1 MQQPGGEF
9 YKRLG
14 VKRII
19 NAASWI
25 TVHGGSIMPR
35 AVVQAMDDASHW
47 FVDMH
52 ELNEKA
58 GDVIAKLTGAEAGL
72 VTAGSAAGMV
82 LEAAATMAG
91 NDPAKIW
98 QLPDTSN
105 MKNEIVLHRAHRVNY
120 DHNFRAAGAKLV
132 EIGNARSTQEWELED
147 AINEN
152 TAAVAYIYGG
162 RRGGAIP
169 LRRTVEIAHSH
180 DVPVIVDAA
189 AMLPPLEN
197 LSRFIDDGADLV
209 SFSGGKGVMGPQ
221 STGILAGRA
230 DLIEAAYANGA
241 PNSVSVGRS
250 AKVCKEE
257 IAGLITALEIFVD
270 TDFESVNAGWRAQCA
285 YIVDGLKDIPGLRV
299 ELVEARPDY
308 LEPHSNFAT
317 TLIYFEQDWKGPSME
332 RINQMLFDGDPGIRI
347 GASDVGDALAVYPV
361 NLQSGEAEILT
372 ARLKEVLTTVDESVT
387 II

>member
-1 MQQPGGEF
+1 MTTGGNF
-9 YKRLG
+9 YNRLG

-25 TVHGGSIMPR
+25 TVYGGSIMPP

-58 GDVIAKLTGAEAGL
+58 GNIIATLTGAEAGL

-105 MKNEIVLHRAHRVNY
+105 MKNEIILHRAHRVNY
-120 DHNFRAAGAKLV
+120 DHSFRAAGAMLV
-132 EIGNARSTQEWELED
+132 EIGNASTTQEWELEN
-147 AINEN
+147 AINED
-152 TAAVAYIYGG
+152 TAAVAYIFGP

-169 LRRTVEIAHSH
+169 LRRTVEIAHQH
-180 DVPVIVDAA
+180 DIPVIVDAA

-197 LSRFIDDGADLV
+197 LSRFIEEGADLV

-230 DLIEAAYANGA
+230 DLIQAAYANGA
-241 PNSVSVGRS
+241 PNSVSVGRA

-270 TDFESVNAGWRAQCA
+270 TDFEAVNAAWRAKCA
-285 YIVDGLKDIPGLRV
+285 HVVEELKEIPGLRV
-299 ELVEARPDY
+299 ELEEARPDH
-308 LEPHSNFAT
+308 LEGGSNFAKAV
-317 TLIYFEQDWKGPSME
+317 IHFDQDWNGPNIE
-332 RINQMLFDGDPGIRI
+332 DINQMLFDGDPGVRV
-347 GASDVGDALAVYPV
+347 GLSDIGDALAVYPV
-361 NLQSGEAEILT
+361 ALQPGEEEILA
-372 ARLKEVLTTVDESVT
+372 ARLKEVLTTGR
-387 II
+387 

>member
-1 MQQPGGEF
+1 MTTGGNF
-9 YKRLG
+9 YNRLG

-25 TVHGGSIMPR
+25 TVYGGSIMPP

-58 GDVIAKLTGAEAGL
+58 GNIIATLTGAEAGL

-105 MKNEIVLHRAHRVNY
+105 MKNEIILHRAHRVNY
-120 DHNFRAAGAKLV
+120 DHSFRAAGAMLV
-132 EIGNARSTQEWELED
+132 EIGNASTTQEWELEN

-152 TAAVAYIYGG
+152 TAAVAYIFGP

-169 LRRTVEIAHSH
+169 LRRTVEIAHQH
-180 DVPVIVDAA
+180 DIPVIVDAA

-197 LSRFIDDGADLV
+197 LSRFIEEGADLV
-209 SFSGGKGVMGPQ
+209 SFSGGKGGMGPQ

-230 DLIEAAYANGA
+230 DLIQAAYANGA
-241 PNSVSVGRS
+241 PNSVSVGRA

-270 TDFESVNAGWRAQCA
+270 TDFEAVNAAWRAKCA
-285 YIVDGLKDIPGLRV
+285 HVVEELREIPGLRV
-299 ELVEARPDY
+299 ELEEARPDH
-308 LEPHSNFAT
+308 LEGGSNFAKAV
-317 TLIYFEQDWKGPSME
+317 IHFDQDWNGPNIE
-332 RINQMLFDGDPGIRI
+332 DINQMLFDGDPGVRV
-347 GASDVGDALAVYPV
+347 GLSDIGDALAVYPV
-361 NLQSGEAEILT
+361 ALQPGEEEILA
-372 ARLKEVLTTVDESVT
+372 ARLKEVLTTGR
-387 II
+387 

>member
-1 MQQPGGEF
+1 MTTGGNF
-9 YKRLG
+9 YNRLG

-25 TVHGGSIMPR
+25 TVYGGSIMPP

-58 GDVIAKLTGAEAGL
+58 GNIIATLTGAEAGL

-105 MKNEIVLHRAHRVNY
+105 MKNEIILHRAHRVNY
-120 DHNFRAAGAKLV
+120 DHSFRAAGAMLV
-132 EIGNARSTQEWELED
+132 ESGNASTTQEWELEN

-152 TAAVAYIYGG
+152 TAAVAYIFGP

-169 LRRTVEIAHSH
+169 LRRTVEIAHQH
-180 DVPVIVDAA
+180 DIPVIVDAA

-197 LSRFIDDGADLV
+197 LSRFIEEGADLV

-241 PNSVSVGRS
+241 PNSVSVGRA

-270 TDFESVNAGWRAQCA
+270 TDFEAVNANWRAKCVHV
-285 YIVDGLKDIPGLRV
+285 VDELKEIPGLRV
-299 ELVEARPDY
+299 ELEEARPDH
-308 LEPHSNFAT
+308 LEGGSNFAKAV
-317 TLIYFEQDWKGPSME
+317 IHFDQDWNGPNIE
-332 RINQMLFDGDPGIRI
+332 DITQMLFDGDPGVRV
-347 GASDVGDALAVYPV
+347 GLSDVGDALAVYPV
-361 NLQSGEAEILT
+361 ALQPGEEVILA
-372 ARLKEVLTTVDESVT
+372 ARLKEVLTTGR
-387 II
+387 

>member
-1 MQQPGGEF
+1 MTSTSGDF
-9 YKRLG
+9 YQRLG

-19 NAASWI
+19 SAASWI
-25 TVHGGSIMPR
+25 TVHGGSLMPP
-35 AVVQAMDDASHW
+35 AVVEAMEDASHW

-52 ELNEKA
+52 ELHEKA
-58 GDVIAKLTGAEAGL
+58 GHVIAKLTGAEAGL

-98 QLPDTSN
+98 QLPDTTGL
-105 MKNEIVLHRAHRVNY
+105 KNEIVIHRAHRVNY

-132 EIGNARSTQEWELED
+132 EIGNASTTQEWELED

-152 TAAVAYIYGG
+152 TAAVAYIFGP

-169 LRRTVEIAHSH
+169 LPRTVELAHDH

-189 AMLPPLEN
+189 AMLPPPEN
-197 LSRFIDDGADLV
+197 LSRFIDEGADMV
-209 SFSGGKGVMGPQ
+209 SFSGGKGLLGPQ

-257 IAGLITALEIFVD
+257 IAGIITALEMFVD
-270 TDFESVNAGWRAQCA
+270 TDFESVNANWRAQCLSV
-285 YIVDGLKDIPGLRV
+285 VDDLKDIPGTRV
-299 ELVEARPDY
+299 VLEEARPDY
-308 LEPHSNFAT
+308 LEASSNFAKAVVHFT
-317 TLIYFEQDWKGPSME
+317 QDWDGPTIE
-332 RINQMLFDGDPGIRI
+332 QINQMLEDGDPGVRV
-347 GASDVGDALAVYPV
+347 GLSDVGDALAIYPV
-361 NLQSGEAEILT
+361 NLRSGEEEILA
-372 ARLKEVLTTVDESVT
+372 ARLREVLTTRK
-387 II
+387 

>member
-1 MQQPGGEF
+1 MTTGGNF
-9 YKRLG
+9 YNRLG

-25 TVHGGSIMPR
+25 TVYGGSIMPT

-58 GDVIAKLTGAEAGL
+58 GNIIATLTGAEAGL
-72 VTAGSAAGMV
+72 GTAGSAAGMV

-105 MKNEIVLHRAHRVNY
+105 MKNEIILHRAHRVNY
-120 DHNFRAAGAKLV
+120 DHSFRAAGAMLV
-132 EIGNARSTQEWELED
+132 EIGNASTTQEWELEN

-152 TAAVAYIYGG
+152 TAAVAYIFGP

-169 LRRTVEIAHSH
+169 LRRTVEIAHQQ
-180 DVPVIVDAA
+180 DIPVIVDAA

-197 LSRFIDDGADLV
+197 LSRFIEEGADLV

-241 PNSVSVGRS
+241 PNSVSVGRA

-270 TDFESVNAGWRAQCA
+270 TDFEAVNANWRAKCVHV
-285 YIVDGLKDIPGLRV
+285 VDELKEIPGLRV
-299 ELVEARPDY
+299 ELEEARPDH
-308 LEPHSNFAT
+308 LEGGSNFAKAV
-317 TLIYFEQDWKGPSME
+317 IHFDQDWNGPNIE
-332 RINQMLFDGDPGIRI
+332 DINQMLFDGDPGVRV
-347 GASDVGDALAVYPV
+347 GLSDIGDALAVYPV
-361 NLQSGEAEILT
+361 ALQPGEEEILA
-372 ARLKEVLTTVDESVT
+372 ARLKEVLATGR
-387 II
+387 

>member
-1 MQQPGGEF
+1 MTTGGNF
-9 YKRLG
+9 YNRLG

-25 TVHGGSIMPR
+25 TVYGGSIMPP

-58 GDVIAKLTGAEAGL
+58 GNIIATLTGAEAGL

-105 MKNEIVLHRAHRVNY
+105 MKNEIILHRAHRVNY
-120 DHNFRAAGAKLV
+120 DHSFRAAGAMLV
-132 EIGNARSTQEWELED
+132 EIGNASTTQEWELEN

-152 TAAVAYIYGG
+152 TAAVAYIFGP

-169 LRRTVEIAHSH
+169 LRRTVEIAHQH
-180 DVPVIVDAA
+180 DIPVIVDAA

-197 LSRFIDDGADLV
+197 LSRFIEEGADLV

-241 PNSVSVGRS
+241 PNSVSVGRA

-270 TDFESVNAGWRAQCA
+270 TDFEAVNANWRAKCVHV
-285 YIVDGLKDIPGLRV
+285 VDELKEIPGLRV
-299 ELVEARPDY
+299 ELEEARPDH
-308 LEPHSNFAT
+308 LEGGSNFAKAV
-317 TLIYFEQDWKGPSME
+317 IHFDQDWNAPNIE
-332 RINQMLFDGDPGIRI
+332 DITQMLFDGDPGVRV
-347 GASDVGDALAVYPV
+347 GLSDIGDALAVYPV
-361 NLQSGEAEILT
+361 ALQPGEEEILA
-372 ARLKEVLTTVDESVT
+372 ARLKEVLTTGR
-387 II
+387 

>member
-1 MQQPGGEF
+1 MTTGGNF
-9 YKRLG
+9 YNRLG

-25 TVHGGSIMPR
+25 TVYGGSIMPP

-58 GDVIAKLTGAEAGL
+58 GNIIATLTGAEAGL

-105 MKNEIVLHRAHRVNY
+105 MKNEIILHRAHRVSY

-132 EIGNARSTQEWELED
+132 EIGNASTTQEWELEN

-152 TAAVAYIYGG
+152 TAAVAYIFGP

-169 LRRTVEIAHSH
+169 LRRTVEIAHQH
-180 DVPVIVDAA
+180 DIPVIVDAA

-197 LSRFIDDGADLV
+197 LSRFIEEGADLV
-209 SFSGGKGVMGPQ
+209 SFSGGKAVMGPQ

-230 DLIEAAYANGA
+230 DLIEATYANGA
-241 PNSVSVGRS
+241 PNSVSVGRA

-270 TDFESVNAGWRAQCA
+270 TDFEAVNANWRAKCA
-285 YIVDGLKDIPGLRV
+285 HVVDELKEIPGLRV
-299 ELVEARPDY
+299 QLEEARPDH
-308 LEPHSNFAT
+308 LESGSNFAKAV
-317 TLIYFEQDWKGPSME
+317 IHFDQDWNGPNIE
-332 RINQMLFDGDPGIRI
+332 DINQMLFDGDPGVRV
-347 GASDVGDALAVYPV
+347 GLSDIGDALAVYPV
-361 NLQSGEAEILT
+361 ALQPGEEEILA
-372 ARLKEVLTTVDESVT
+372 ARLKEVLTTGR
-387 II
+387 

>member
-1 MQQPGGEF
+1 MTTGGNF
-9 YKRLG
+9 YNRLG

-25 TVHGGSIMPR
+25 TVYGGSIMPP

-58 GDVIAKLTGAEAGL
+58 GNIIATLTGAEAGL

-105 MKNEIVLHRAHRVNY
+105 MKNEIILHRAHRVNY
-120 DHNFRAAGAKLV
+120 DHSFRAAGAMLV
-132 EIGNARSTQEWELED
+132 EIGNASTTQEWELEN

-152 TAAVAYIYGG
+152 TAAVAYIFGP

-169 LRRTVEIAHSH
+169 LRRTVEIAHQH
-180 DVPVIVDAA
+180 DIPVIVDAA

-197 LSRFIDDGADLV
+197 LSRFIEEGADLV

-241 PNSVSVGRS
+241 PNSASVGRA

-270 TDFESVNAGWRAQCA
+270 TDFEAVNAAWRAKCA
-285 YIVDGLKDIPGLRV
+285 HVVEELKEIPGLRV
-299 ELVEARPDY
+299 ELEEARPDH
-308 LEPHSNFAT
+308 LEGGSNFAKAV
-317 TLIYFEQDWKGPSME
+317 IHFDQDWNGPNIE
-332 RINQMLFDGDPGIRI
+332 DINQMLFDGDPGVRV
-347 GASDVGDALAVYPV
+347 GLSDIGDALAVYPV
-361 NLQSGEAEILT
+361 ALQPGEEEILA
-372 ARLKEVLTTVDESVT
+372 ARLKEVLTTGR
-387 II
+387 

>member
-1 MQQPGGEF
+1 
-9 YKRLG
+9 
-14 VKRII
+14 
-19 NAASWI
+19 
-25 TVHGGSIMPR
+25 MPP

-58 GDVIAKLTGAEAGL
+58 GNIIATLTGAEAGL

-105 MKNEIVLHRAHRVNY
+105 MKNEIILHRAHRVNY
-120 DHNFRAAGAKLV
+120 DHSFRAAGAMLV
-132 EIGNARSTQEWELED
+132 EIGNASTTQEWELEN

-152 TAAVAYIYGG
+152 TAAVAYIFGP

-169 LRRTVEIAHSH
+169 LRRTVEIAHQH
-180 DVPVIVDAA
+180 DIPVIVDAA

-197 LSRFIDDGADLV
+197 LSRFIEEGADLV

-241 PNSVSVGRS
+241 PNSVSVGRA

-270 TDFESVNAGWRAQCA
+270 TDFEAVNAAWRAKCA
-285 YIVDGLKDIPGLRV
+285 HVVEELKEIPGLRV
-299 ELVEARPDY
+299 ELEEARPDH
-308 LEPHSNFAT
+308 LEGGSNFAKAV
-317 TLIYFEQDWKGPSME
+317 IHFDQDWNGPNIE
-332 RINQMLFDGDPGIRI
+332 DINQMLFDGDPGVRV
-347 GASDVGDALAVYPV
+347 GLSDIGDALAVYPV
-361 NLQSGEAEILT
+361 ALQPGEEEILA
-372 ARLKEVLTTVDESVT
+372 ARLKEVLTTGR
-387 II
+387 

>member
-1 MQQPGGEF
+1 MTTGGDF
-9 YKRLG
+9 YNRLG

-25 TVHGGSIMPR
+25 TVYGGSIMPP

-58 GDVIAKLTGAEAGL
+58 GNIIATLTGAEAGL

-105 MKNEIVLHRAHRVNY
+105 MKNEIILHRAHRVNY
-120 DHNFRAAGAKLV
+120 DHSFRAAGAKLV
-132 EIGNARSTQEWELED
+132 EIGNASTTQEWELEN

-152 TAAVAYIYGG
+152 TAAVAYIFGP

-169 LRRTVEIAHSH
+169 LRRTVEIAHQH
-180 DVPVIVDAA
+180 DIPVIVDAA

-197 LSRFIDDGADLV
+197 LSRFIEEGADLV

-241 PNSVSVGRS
+241 PNSVSVGRA

-257 IAGLITALEIFVD
+257 IAGLITALEIFAD
-270 TDFESVNAGWRAQCA
+270 TDFEAVNANWRAKCVHV
-285 YIVDGLKDIPGLRV
+285 VDELKEIPGLRV
-299 ELVEARPDY
+299 ELEEARPDH
-308 LEPHSNFAT
+308 LEGGSNFAKAV
-317 TLIYFEQDWKGPSME
+317 IHFDQDWNGPNIE
-332 RINQMLFDGDPGIRI
+332 DINQMLFDGDPGVRV
-347 GASDVGDALAVYPV
+347 GLSDIGDALAVYPV
-361 NLQSGEAEILT
+361 ALQPGEEEILA
-372 ARLKEVLTTVDESVT
+372 ARLKEVLTTGR
-387 II
+387 

>member
-1 MQQPGGEF
+1 MTTGGNF
-9 YKRLG
+9 YNRLG

-25 TVHGGSIMPR
+25 TVYGGSIMPP

-58 GDVIAKLTGAEAGL
+58 GNIIATLTGAEAGL

-105 MKNEIVLHRAHRVNY
+105 MKNEIILHRAHRVNY
-120 DHNFRAAGAKLV
+120 DHSFRAAGAMLV
-132 EIGNARSTQEWELED
+132 EIGNASTTQEWELEN
-147 AINEN
+147 AINAN
-152 TAAVAYIYGG
+152 TAAVAYIFGP

-169 LRRTVEIAHSH
+169 LRRTVEIAHQH
-180 DVPVIVDAA
+180 DIPVIVDAA

-197 LSRFIDDGADLV
+197 LSRFIEEGADLV

-241 PNSVSVGRS
+241 PNSVSVGRA

-270 TDFESVNAGWRAQCA
+270 TDFEAVNAAWRAKCA
-285 YIVDGLKDIPGLRV
+285 HVVEELKEIPGLRV
-299 ELVEARPDY
+299 ELEEARPDH
-308 LEPHSNFAT
+308 LEGGSNFAKAV
-317 TLIYFEQDWKGPSME
+317 IHFDQDWNGPSIE
-332 RINQMLFDGDPGIRI
+332 DINQMLFDGDPGVRV
-347 GASDVGDALAVYPV
+347 GLSDIGDALAVYPV
-361 NLQSGEAEILT
+361 ALQPGEEEILA
-372 ARLKEVLTTVDESVT
+372 ARLKEVLTTGR
-387 II
+387 

>member
-1 MQQPGGEF
+1 MTTGGNF
-9 YKRLG
+9 YNRLG

-25 TVHGGSIMPR
+25 TVYGGSIMPP

-58 GDVIAKLTGAEAGL
+58 GNIIATLTGAEAGL

-105 MKNEIVLHRAHRVNY
+105 MKNEIILHRAHRVNY
-120 DHNFRAAGAKLV
+120 DHSFRAAGAMLV
-132 EIGNARSTQEWELED
+132 EIGNASTTQEWELEN

-152 TAAVAYIYGG
+152 TAAVAYIFGP

-169 LRRTVEIAHSH
+169 LRRTVEIAHQH
-180 DVPVIVDAA
+180 DIPVIVDAA

-197 LSRFIDDGADLV
+197 LSRFIEEGADLV

-241 PNSVSVGRS
+241 PNSVSVGRA

-270 TDFESVNAGWRAQCA
+270 TDFEAVNANWRAKCVHV
-285 YIVDGLKDIPGLRV
+285 VDELKEIPGLRV
-299 ELVEARPDY
+299 ELEEARPDH
-308 LEPHSNFAT
+308 LEAGSNFAKAV
-317 TLIYFEQDWKGPSME
+317 IHFDQDWNGPNIE
-332 RINQMLFDGDPGIRI
+332 DINQMLFDGDPGVRV
-347 GASDVGDALAVYPV
+347 GLSDIGDALAVYPV
-361 NLQSGEAEILT
+361 ALQPGEEEILA
-372 ARLKEVLTTVDESVT
+372 ARLKEVLTTGR
-387 II
+387 

>member
-1 MQQPGGEF
+1 MTTGGNF
-9 YKRLG
+9 YNRLG

-25 TVHGGSIMPR
+25 TVYGGSIMPP
-35 AVVQAMDDASHW
+35 AVVQAMDDVSHW

-58 GDVIAKLTGAEAGL
+58 GNIIATLTGAEAGL

-105 MKNEIVLHRAHRVNY
+105 MKNEIILHRAHRVNY
-120 DHNFRAAGAKLV
+120 DHSFRAAGAKLV
-132 EIGNARSTQEWELED
+132 EIGNASTTQEWELEN

-152 TAAVAYIYGG
+152 TAAVAYIFGP

-169 LRRTVEIAHSH
+169 LRRTVEIAHQH
-180 DVPVIVDAA
+180 DIPVIVDAA

-197 LSRFIDDGADLV
+197 LSRFIEEGADLV

-241 PNSVSVGRS
+241 PNSVSVGRA

-270 TDFESVNAGWRAQCA
+270 TDFEAVNANWRAKCVHV
-285 YIVDGLKDIPGLRV
+285 VDELKEIPGLRV
-299 ELVEARPDY
+299 ELEEARPDH
-308 LEPHSNFAT
+308 LEGGSNFAKAV
-317 TLIYFEQDWKGPSME
+317 IHFDQDWNGPNIE
-332 RINQMLFDGDPGIRI
+332 DINQMLFDGDPGVRV
-347 GASDVGDALAVYPV
+347 GLSDIGDALAVYPV
-361 NLQSGEAEILT
+361 ALQPGEEEILA
-372 ARLKEVLTTVDESVT
+372 ARLKEVLTTGR
-387 II
+387 

>member
-1 MQQPGGEF
+1 MTTGGDF
-9 YKRLG
+9 YNRLG

-25 TVHGGSIMPR
+25 TVYGGSIMPP

-58 GDVIAKLTGAEAGL
+58 GNIIATLTGAEAGL

-105 MKNEIVLHRAHRVNY
+105 MKNEIILHRAHRVNY
-120 DHNFRAAGAKLV
+120 DHSFRAAGAMLV
-132 EIGNARSTQEWELED
+132 EIGNASTTQEWELEN

-152 TAAVAYIYGG
+152 TAAVAYIFGP

-169 LRRTVEIAHSH
+169 LRRTVEIAHQH
-180 DVPVIVDAA
+180 DIPVIVDAA

-197 LSRFIDDGADLV
+197 LSRFIEEGADLV

-241 PNSVSVGRS
+241 PNSVSVGRA

-257 IAGLITALEIFVD
+257 SAGLITALEIFVD
-270 TDFESVNAGWRAQCA
+270 TDFEAVNANWRAKCVHV
-285 YIVDGLKDIPGLRV
+285 VDELKEIPGLRV
-299 ELVEARPDY
+299 ELEEARPDH
-308 LEPHSNFAT
+308 LEGGSNFAKAV
-317 TLIYFEQDWKGPSME
+317 IHFDQDWNGPNIE
-332 RINQMLFDGDPGIRI
+332 DINQMLFDGDPGVRV
-347 GASDVGDALAVYPV
+347 GLSDIGDALAVYPV
-361 NLQSGEAEILT
+361 ALQPGEEEILA
-372 ARLKEVLTTVDESVT
+372 ARLKEVLTTGR
-387 II
+387 

>member
-1 MQQPGGEF
+1 MTTGGNF
-9 YKRLG
+9 YNRLG

-25 TVHGGSIMPR
+25 TVYGGSIMPP

-58 GDVIAKLTGAEAGL
+58 GNIIATLTGAEAGL

-105 MKNEIVLHRAHRVNY
+105 MKNEIILHRAHRVNY
-120 DHNFRAAGAKLV
+120 DHSFRAAGAMLV
-132 EIGNARSTQEWELED
+132 EIGNASTTQEWELEN

-152 TAAVAYIYGG
+152 TAAVAYIFGP

-169 LRRTVEIAHSH
+169 LRRTVEIAHQH
-180 DVPVIVDAA
+180 DIPVIVDAA

-197 LSRFIDDGADLV
+197 LSRFIEEGADLV

-241 PNSVSVGRS
+241 PNSVSVGRA

-270 TDFESVNAGWRAQCA
+270 TDFEAVNAAWRAKCA
-285 YIVDGLKDIPGLRV
+285 HVVDELKEIPGLRV
-299 ELVEARPDY
+299 ELEEARPDH
-308 LEPHSNFAT
+308 LEGGSNFAKAV
-317 TLIYFEQDWKGPSME
+317 IHFDQDWNGPNIE
-332 RINQMLFDGDPGIRI
+332 DINQMLFDGDPGVRV
-347 GASDVGDALAVYPV
+347 GLSDIGDALAVYPV
-361 NLQSGEAEILT
+361 ALQPGEEAILA
-372 ARLKEVLTTVDESVT
+372 ARLKEVLTTGR
-387 II
+387 

>member
-1 MQQPGGEF
+1 MTTGGNF
-9 YKRLG
+9 YNRLG

-25 TVHGGSIMPR
+25 TVYGGSIMSP

-58 GDVIAKLTGAEAGL
+58 GNIIATLTGAEAGL

-105 MKNEIVLHRAHRVNY
+105 MKNEIILHRAHRVNY
-120 DHNFRAAGAKLV
+120 DHSFRAAGAMLV
-132 EIGNARSTQEWELED
+132 EIGNASTTQEWELEN

-152 TAAVAYIYGG
+152 TAAVAYIFGP

-169 LRRTVEIAHSH
+169 LRRTVEIAHQH
-180 DVPVIVDAA
+180 DIPVIVDAA

-197 LSRFIDDGADLV
+197 LSRFIEEGADLV

-241 PNSVSVGRS
+241 PNSVSVGRA

-270 TDFESVNAGWRAQCA
+270 TDFEAVNANWRAKCVHV
-285 YIVDGLKDIPGLRV
+285 VDELKEIPGLRV
-299 ELVEARPDY
+299 ELEEARPDH
-308 LEPHSNFAT
+308 LEGGSNFAKAV
-317 TLIYFEQDWKGPSME
+317 IHFDQDWNGPNIE
-332 RINQMLFDGDPGIRI
+332 DINQMLFDGDPGVRV
-347 GASDVGDALAVYPV
+347 GLSDIGDALAVYPV
-361 NLQSGEAEILT
+361 ALQPGEEEILA
-372 ARLKEVLTTVDESVT
+372 ARLKEVLTTGR
-387 II
+387 

>member
-1 MQQPGGEF
+1 MAMTSTSGDF
-9 YKRLG
+9 YQRLG

-25 TVHGGSIMPR
+25 TVYGGSIMPP
-35 AVVQAMDDASHW
+35 AVVEAMEDASHW

-52 ELNEKA
+52 ELNQKA
-58 GDVIAKLTGAEAGL
+58 GNVIARLTGAEAGL

-91 NDPAKIW
+91 DDPAKIW
-98 QLPDTSN
+98 RLPDTTG
-105 MKNEIVLHRAHRVNY
+105 MKNEIVIHRAHRVNY
-120 DHNFRAAGAKLV
+120 DHNFRAAGAMLV
-132 EIGNARSTQEWELED
+132 EIGNSGSTQEWELED

-152 TAAVAYIYGG
+152 TAAVAYIFGP

-169 LRRTVEIAHSH
+169 LPDTVRIAHRH

-189 AMLPPLEN
+189 AMLPPPEN
-197 LSRFIDDGADLV
+197 LSRFIQEGADMV
-209 SFSGGKGVMGPQ
+209 SFSGGKGVLGPQ

-257 IAGLITALEIFVD
+257 IAGLITALELFVD
-270 TDFESVNAGWRAQCA
+270 TDFDAVNAAWRAQCA
-285 YIVDGLKDIPGLRV
+285 HVVDELKDIRGLRV
-299 ELVEARPDY
+299 ELQEARPDR
-308 LEPHSNFAT
+308 LESFNNFAKAVVN
-317 TLIYFEQDWKGPSME
+317 FEQDWTGPTIE
-332 RINQMLFDGDPGIRI
+332 QITQMLEDGEPGVRI
-347 GASDVGDALAVYPV
+347 GASDGGEALAVFPV
-361 NLQSGEAEILT
+361 NLRPGEEEILA
-372 ARLKEVLTTVDESVT
+372 ARLKEVLTQGG
-387 II
+387 